1 MAQVANV
8 PQLFCRGRFLGTCAE
23 FDDPRF
29 GGLAE
34 KAARLR
40 ARVDAAEAEAVA
52 EAAEVAE
59 PDAQS
64 STSTMDQDLVANLA
78 S

>member
-1 MAQVANV
+1 M

-23 FDDPRF
+23 FDDPRL

-52 EAAEVAE
+52 EAAEVAVAE

-64 STSTMDQDLVANLA
+64 STSTMDRQDLVANLA